1 MTKRI
6 IDSNGFVEI
15 PDNPLSKIGI
25 YDYLGSEIGA
35 PEPGRMYKVLRPEDE
50 LSRLETVQSFKG
62 MPLVNDHTMIG
73 DGNTAPEDKGID
85 GVIGDNVYYRD
96 GTLFG
101 NLRLYTN
108 KIKSLVDQ
116 GKKDL
121 SLGYYARYENTP
133 GTWRG
138 QAYDFVQRFITGNH
152 VALVQDGRCGDS
164 VAVLDQ
170 CPLVA
175 TFDHLTI
182 IDSNPPTPTKETKP
196 MATTEEV
203 TKIVTD
209 ALAPIMATMDAMS
222 KRLAAM
228 DEEADDKEK
237 EDDKKA
243 AEDEDKEDDKKATED
258 EDPESEEKATEDESS
273 DDESEDKKETMD
285 ANAIKALVK
294 RAVQDSNAALLA
306 DLKAKNE
313 LVELS
318 LPLVG
323 TFDHSTMMAADVAK
337 YTATKLGLEGDPVT
351 AVKTYAKA
359 MQLGGKTTPV
369 MDAKAPETQ
378 LKAGEFN

>member
-15 PDNPLSKIGI
+15 PDNPLSKVGI

-35 PEPGRMYKVLRPEDE
+35 PDSGRMYKVLRPEDE

-108 KIKSLVDQ
+108 KIKDLINKAKEGNPN

-121 SLGYYARYENTP
+121 SLGYYARYEYAP

-152 VALVQDGRCGDS
+152 IALVKDGRCGDS

-170 CPLVA
+170 YPLVA

-182 IDSNPPTPTKETKP
+182 LEETPNPTKEIP

-203 TKIVTD
+203 TKIVAD
-209 ALAPIMATMDAMS
+209 ALAPVLATMDAMS

-228 DEEADDKEK
+228 DEEADGK
-237 EDDKKA
+237 
-243 AEDEDKEDDKKATED
+243 DKEDDKTATED
-258 EDPESEEKATEDESS
+258 EEPEDDDKDDKKATEDESS
-273 DDESEDKKETMD
+273 DDEAEDKKETMD
-285 ANAIKALVK
+285 ASAIEALVK

-337 YTATKLGLEGDPVT
+337 YTANKLGLEGDPVT

>member
-1 MTKRI
+1 MTKRL
-6 IDSNGFVEI
+6 IDSNGFIEI
-15 PDNPLSKIGI
+15 PDNPLSKVGI

-121 SLGYYARYENTP
+121 SLGYYARYENNP

-164 VAVLDQ
+164 VAVLDKS
-170 CPLVA
+170 PLVA

-182 IDSNPPTPTKETKP
+182 IDSNTPNPTKEIP
-196 MATTEEV
+196 MAATTEEV
-203 TKIVTD
+203 TKIVAD
-209 ALAPIMATMDAMS
+209 ALAPFKATMDEMS

-228 DEEADDKEK
+228 DAEAEEKEK
-237 EDDKKA
+237 
-243 AEDEDKEDDKKATED
+243 DEDKKATED
-258 EDPESEEKATEDESS
+258 EDPEADKDEKKATEDEHSEP
-273 DDESEDKKETMD
+273 DGDEEKKETMD
-285 ANAIKALVK
+285 AKAIESLVK

-323 TFDHSTMMAADVAK
+323 TFDHSAMMASDVAK

-359 MQLGGKTTPV
+359 LSLGGKAPVATT
-369 MDAKAPETQ
+369 DAKAPETQ
-378 LKAGEFN
+378 LNAGEFN

>member
-1 MTKRI
+1 MTKRL
-6 IDSNGFVEI
+6 IDSNGFIEI
-15 PDNPLSKIGI
+15 PDNPLSKVGI

-73 DGNTAPEDKGID
+73 DGLTAPEEKGID

-121 SLGYYARYENTP
+121 SLGYYARYENNP

-170 CPLVA
+170 YPLVA

-182 IDSNPPTPTKETKP
+182 LENTPNPTKEPYP

-203 TKIVTD
+203 TKIVAD

-228 DEEADDKEK
+228 DAEADEKEK
-237 EDDKKA
+237 DDDKKA
-243 AEDEDKEDDKKATED
+243 AEDEDPDDDKDDKKATED
-258 EDPESEEKATEDESS
+258 EHAEPDGDEE
-273 DDESEDKKETMD
+273 KKETMD
-285 ANAIKALVK
+285 AKAIESLVR

-318 LPLVG
+318 FPLVG
-323 TFDHSTMMAADVAK
+323 TFDHSAMMAADVAK
-337 YTATKLGLEGDPVT
+337 YTATKLGLDGDPVT

-359 MQLGGKTTPV
+359 LSLGGKATPV

-378 LKAGEFN
+378 LTAGEFN

>member
-1 MTKRI
+1 MTKRL
-6 IDSNGFVEI
+6 IDSNGFIEI
-15 PDNPLSKIGI
+15 PDNPLSKVGI

-73 DGNTAPEDKGID
+73 DGLTAPEEKGID

-96 GTLFG
+96 GTLYG

-121 SLGYYARYENTP
+121 SLGYCARYEEAP
-133 GTWRG
+133 GNWRG

-170 CPLVA
+170 YPLVA

-182 IDSNPPTPTKETKP
+182 IDSNTPNPTKETLP
-196 MATTEEV
+196 MATTDEV
-203 TKIVTD
+203 TKIVAD

-228 DEEADDKEK
+228 DEEADDKKATEG
-237 EDDKKA
+237 EDPEADK
-243 AEDEDKEDDKKATED
+243 DEKKATED
-258 EDPESEEKATEDESS
+258 EHSEPDGDE
-273 DDESEDKKETMD
+273 EKKETMD
-285 ANAIKALVK
+285 AKAIEVLVQ
-294 RAVQDSNAALLA
+294 RAVMDSSAALMA

-323 TFDHSTMMAADVAK
+323 TFDHSSMMAADVAK
-337 YTATKLGLEGDPVT
+337 YTATKLGLDGDPIT
-351 AVKTYAKA
+351 AVKVYSKA
-359 MQLGGKTTPV
+359 MSLGGKAPVATT
-369 MDAKAPETQ
+369 DAKAPETQ
-378 LKAGEFN
+378 LSAGEFN

>member
-15 PDNPLSKIGI
+15 PDNPLSKVGI

-108 KIKSLVDQ
+108 KIKDLINKAKEGNPN

-121 SLGYYARYENTP
+121 SLGYYARYEYSP

-138 QAYDFVQRFITGNH
+138 QAYDYVQRFITGNH
-152 VALVQDGRCGDS
+152 IALVKDGRCGDS

-170 CPLVA
+170 YPLVA

-182 IDSNPPTPTKETKP
+182 IDSNNPNPTKEAQP

-209 ALAPIMATMDAMS
+209 ALAPVLATMDAMN

-228 DEEADDKEK
+228 DEEADDK
-237 EDDKKA
+237 
-243 AEDEDKEDDKKATED
+243 DKEDDKKATED
-258 EDPESEEKATEDESS
+258 EESKADDKDDKKATE
-273 DDESEDKKETMD
+273 DESEDKKETMD
-285 ANAIKALVK
+285 ANAIEALVK

-323 TFDHSTMMAADVAK
+323 TFDHSTMKAADVAK
-337 YTATKLGLEGDPVT
+337 YTANKLGLEGDPVT

-369 MDAKAPETQ
+369 MDAKAHETQ